1 MTLNNLTDTRITETE
16 LTGSYFERPC
26 PCGVED
32 CDCLQSHLENQDDIE
47 DGDRDFERMENRP

>member
-1 MTLNNLTDTRITETE
+1 MNLNNMTDPRITETE

-32 CDCLQSHLENQDDIE
+32 CDCRQIADEQKEDIE
-47 DGDRDFERMENRP
+47 EGDRDFRR

>member
-1 MTLNNLTDTRITETE
+1 MIKGTDNLTDPRITETE

-32 CDCLQSHLENQDDIE
+32 CDCQQIADEQKETEAEDLELFKE
-47 DGDRDFERMENRP
+47 K

>member
-1 MTLNNLTDTRITETE
+1 MEQEGKIMTLNNLTDPRITETE

-32 CDCLQSHLENQDDIE
+32 CDCRQIADEQKE
-47 DGDRDFERMENRP
+47 DEDERLGW